1 MSHPLETRSVR
12 IKLISRNVLDMRR
25 TRIAIHKK

>member
-12 IKLISRNVLDMRR
+12 IKLISRNDRLNEKQKNTLVS
-25 TRIAIHKK
+25 